1 MEEVQGQA
9 PGDTDLRENCGQSSG
24 PMDREALAESVKT
37 CTNDQTFPFER
48 NMNGFFLLKTGVR
61 N

>member
-1 MEEVQGQA
+1 MDGEE
-9 PGDTDLRENCGQSSG
+9 P
-24 PMDREALAESVKT
+24 AESKTT
-37 CTNDQTFPFER
+37 CTNDQTFPFKR